1 MGKKNG
7 GFTLVEMLATIVCA
21 SIVTLTAMSFLL
33 MCMRLWAS
41 AQEDIG
47 RQETERIILT
57 AMESFAE
64 DDAVKNVRTA
74 VDGDVALLGDKTAG
88 GAPVLL
94 YFDASGNTICTG
106 GSYDSVAET
115 CSGGSVLME
124 DVQGFEAELN
134 GGLLTFTLKMSE
146 DEVFSTSVYCRT
158 GDVASTATAENI
170 KNILNSKKSSFTT
183 GSNQTE
189 IDARFDML
197 YALLGQIGS
206 TGEIRGASA
215 GDPQYFSQW
224 YQNGTYSGGW
234 DENTPWC
241 ACFVSWG
248 IEQVKD
254 NLDYTTPPKFAN
266 VKEGMEGFQGTGG
279 SSGNY
284 GEWITRAETID
295 TPPLKGIIPGDLIF
309 FDWKNDTDPDH
320 VGVVLFTENGRV
332 YTIEGNSGSKG
343 RAAVRSYD
351 MDDACIL
358 GYGRLKWNT

>member
-57 AMESFAE
+57 AMENLAE
-64 DDAVKNVRTA
+64 NDAVKEVGSIT
-74 VDGDVALLGDKTAG
+74 GGGVALLGDKTAG
-88 GAPVLL
+88 GSRPVLL
-94 YFDASGNTICTG
+94 YFDANSNTICTG
-106 GSYDSVAET
+106 GSYDTTNNT

-124 DVQGFEAELN
+124 DVQGFEAELS

-158 GDVASTATAENI
+158 GDVASTATAASVQGI
-170 KNILNSKKSSFTT
+170 YNSKLGELLSGSS
-183 GSNQTE
+183 QKE
-189 IDARFDML
+189 ITARSEML
-197 YALLGQIGS
+197 NKLVGQIGS
-206 TGEIRGASA
+206 TGEIRGAKA

-234 DENTPWC
+234 NKNTAWC

-279 SSGNY
+279 SSEGQF
-284 GEWITRAETID
+284 GKWIDRNTSEHEV
-295 TPPLKGIIPGDLIF
+295 IIPGDLIF
-309 FDWKNDTDPDH
+309 FDWDSDTGDGVDH
-320 VGVVLFTENGRV
+320 VGVVLFTESGKV
-332 YTIEGNSGSKG
+332 YTVEGNSGSKG

-358 GYGRLKWNT
+358 GYGRLNWK